1 METKTLELNLGGIR
15 PLQASAQEYAP
26 GWYVDPETGQPVYY
40 DGVTRTF
47 YTLSGGIYLPLG
59 YMNPASKQVSLGPGE
74 RLKVSISYKYSG
86 PAVSGAVE
94 RFCVGI
100 YGLFGFN
107 EQIVGTNT
115 RSLSQSTTPLTYTSE
130 YTFTIPTSV
139 GTDWD
144 DIYCKIGGGSPG
156 LSETIFGY
164 ENALVI
170 TGKDPTISEFKI
182 TDFVKV

>member
-1 METKTLELNLGGIR
+1 MKTLELNLGGIR
-15 PLQASAQEYAP
+15 PLQANSQEFIT
-26 GWYVDPETGQPVYY
+26 GWYVDPDTGVPVYY
-40 DGVTRTF
+40 DGVSRNF
-47 YTLSGGIYLPLG
+47 YTLSGGIYIPLG
-59 YMNPASKQVSLGPGE
+59 YMNTSPKQVSLGPGE
-74 RLKVSISYKYSG
+74 KLKVSISYKYSG

-115 RSLSQSTTPLTYTSE
+115 RNLSQSITPLTYVGE

-144 DIYCKIGGGSPG
+144 DIYCKISGGSPG
-156 LSETIFGY
+156 VNESIFGY
-164 ENALVI
+164 ENALI
-170 TGKDPTISEFKI
+170 IAGKDPTISEFKI

>member
-1 METKTLELNLGGIR
+1 METKILELNLGGLR
-15 PLQASAQEYAP
+15 PLQASSQEYTP

-47 YTLSGGIYLPLG
+47 YTLSGGVYLPLG
-59 YMNPASKQVSLGPGE
+59 YMNPAPKQVSLGPGE

-86 PAVSGAVE
+86 PAVSGAIE
-94 RFCVGI
+94 RFCVGV
-100 YGLFGFN
+100 YGSFGFT

-115 RSLSQSTTPLTYTSE
+115 RSLSQSTTPLTYTGE

-139 GTDWD
+139 GTDWN
-144 DIYCKIGGGSPG
+144 DIYCKISGGSPG
-156 LSETIFGY
+156 VNESIFGY